1 MSEEKNKYSLIDI
14 SNLSEPI
21 IKLIDTLSIGI
32 GTLYEPT
39 KIKRTADAM
48 AYEMKTL
55 KESTDFDSNITI
67 KRGGVEITIDKNGLQ
82 ENAIIS
88 LVKKEVKR
96 QINKERII
104 SRAVEFIDKKETVS
118 NESVDND
125 WITRFF
131 NISQDVSDEKMQVL
145 WAKILADEVDRPKSY
160 SLRTLETLKNIS
172 KEEAELFTRVVKL
185 TFNNPITKF
194 IPNYSGILS
203 KKGITLSDLM
213 LLNELNLITSDFSIT
228 KGLTVSIE
236 KDLERA
242 LIIGNKKLVCRTKA
256 IIRIPAIKLTNI
268 GTELSK
274 LIDFDVDISYL
285 KEISEK
291 IEEENKGKVR
301 CLIKD
306 IDNE

>member
-1 MSEEKNKYSLIDI
+1 MDEEKNKYSLIDI

-39 KIKRTADAM
+39 KIKRTADAT

-67 KRGGVEITIDKNGLQ
+67 KRDGVEITIDKSGLQ

-104 SRAVEFIDKKETVS
+104 SRTVEFIDKKETVS
-118 NESVDND
+118 KESVDND

-131 NISQDVSDEKMQVL
+131 NISQDVSDEKMQIL

-194 IPNYSGILS
+194 IPNYSDILL
-203 KKGITLSDLM
+203 KKGITLSELM

-242 LIIGNKKLVCRTKA
+242 LTIGNKKLVCSTKA